1 LKNLSN
7 TIVVFMSL
15 KFKILLFVIFSF
27 SPINSSSNII
37 VYEPVYKN
45 DYEKELFDL
54 SEKLVISEVAKKICR
69 VVSYE
74 AILEDISNWRRSI
87 CKQMGKNR
95 CSLYGHT
102 RSHYKFKMVMHIK
115 HTLQIDGLKKAK
127 ELLYK
132 GEQVFMPYLDNIYEN
147 YPFCI
152 FQVFGNHKHLSIPL
166 TKIIEYT
173 AIKHRK
179 NKFLVSVFGGA
190 VQLAIIIENT
200 DQKEL
205 EKVLPLLKEF
215 YEDCLGSN
223 SEEFLNKLGNF
234 YWWFIHAK
242 PYIRGSNSIARVL
255 TSAILKSR
263 GYPDNLKDGVFLDLE
278 ALLESQSTVFAQNF
292 KNFYNLGN

>member
-1 LKNLSN
+1 
-7 TIVVFMSL
+7 MSL
-15 KFKILLFVIFSF
+15 NFKIILFVIFSF
-27 SPINSSSNII
+27 SPIYSSSNIV
-37 VYEPVYKN
+37 VYEPVDKE

-54 SEKLVISEVAKKICR
+54 SEKLVISEVARKICR
-69 VVSYE
+69 GVSYE

-87 CKQMGKNR
+87 CKQLGKNR

-115 HTLQIDGLKKAK
+115 HTFQIDGLKKAK
-127 ELLYK
+127 ELLNN

-152 FQVFGNHKHLSIPL
+152 FQVFGKHKHLAIPL

-179 NKFLVSVFGGA
+179 NKFLVGVFGGA
-190 VQLAIIIENT
+190 VQSAIIIEHT

-205 EKVLPLLKEF
+205 EKVLPLLQEF
-215 YEDCLGSN
+215 YKDCLESK
-223 SEEFLNKLGNF
+223 SEEFLYKLGKF

-242 PYIRGSNSIARVL
+242 PFLRGSNSIARVL

-263 GYPDNLKDGVFLDLE
+263 GYPDKPKDGVFLHLE
-278 ALLESQSTVFAQNF
+278 ALLEAQSTVFAQNF
-292 KNFYNLGN
+292 KNFLNLVN